1 MLKALQ
7 NSDLLVFVGDV
18 LCSVGLS
25 ETLATSNFSFHHLIF
40 KQLAT
45 NSIFDIFDAVYIGPL
60 ILLSTWHI
68 GMSVGEFQI
77 SLILKIF
84 CRKTQVQR
92 EFCIV
97 YHIFNIF
104 WIWCKI
110 TFQRESSIE
119 HTSRNIKLVW
129 FSLDPEGFDW
139 QSTHCKLQNYFA
151 SQTLD

>member
-1 MLKALQ
+1 MSPLATFLFFLRSHQIHIKQKEILSSKPILRRQDKTYLSPPATMLKALQ

-45 NSIFDIFDAVYIGPL
+45 NSLFDIFDAVYIGPL
-60 ILLSTWHI
+60 ILLSTRRI
-68 GMSVGEFQI
+68 GTSVGEFQI

-104 WIWCKI
+104 
-110 TFQRESSIE
+110 
-119 HTSRNIKLVW
+119 
-129 FSLDPEGFDW
+129 
-139 QSTHCKLQNYFA
+139 
-151 SQTLD
+151 